1 MMKNQKTQELPAISQ
16 VHISLPD
23 LKYGGIEEMVLS

>member
-1 MMKNQKTQELPAISQ
+1 MMMNQKAQMRRAISQ

-23 LKYGGIEEMVLS
+23 LKYGGVEGMVFS